1 MAEIT
6 EQVMGIVEKTKWP
19 EDVKQDF
26 YLHWLES
33 DEELPEL
40 VNEHQTRAY
49 INTYL
54 NNMNKNTKKVESN
67 RARLRFENH
76 DEIIKNLGLLNEP
89 DDPQYEAEVDE
100 DIVIKLNGLSAVLR
114 DTLIQYY
121 VEGRSPEA
129 IAALGNENVEAVRK
143 RITRARNQL
152 KENN

>member
-1 MAEIT
+1 MELRQDIIDYCERQWSWDDDVRQDLYVKILEI
-6 EQVMGIVEKTKWP
+6 EEPIEINYGWCVE
-19 EDVKQDF
+19 V
-26 YLHWLES
+26 Y
-33 DEELPEL
+33 
-40 VNEHQTRAY
+40 
-49 INTYL
+49 
-54 NNMNKNTKKVESN
+54 NNMVKNNIRDEQN
-67 RARLRFENH
+67 RARLREDNY
-76 DEIIKNLGLLNEP
+76 DEIVKNLGLLNEP

-100 DIVIKLNGLSAVLR
+100 DIVIKLNGLSAALR

>member
-1 MAEIT
+1 MEIPQDILKYCESCYKWTDDGRQEVYMAILELEDDIEINKGWCQKVYQNLHHNERRN
-6 EQVMGIVEKTKWP
+6 EQ
-19 EDVKQDF
+19 
-26 YLHWLES
+26 
-33 DEELPEL
+33 
-40 VNEHQTRAY
+40 
-49 INTYL
+49 
-54 NNMNKNTKKVESN
+54 N
-67 RARLRFENH
+67 RVRLRQDNY

-89 DDPQYEAEVDE
+89 DDPQYEAEVEE

-152 KENN
+152 KESN